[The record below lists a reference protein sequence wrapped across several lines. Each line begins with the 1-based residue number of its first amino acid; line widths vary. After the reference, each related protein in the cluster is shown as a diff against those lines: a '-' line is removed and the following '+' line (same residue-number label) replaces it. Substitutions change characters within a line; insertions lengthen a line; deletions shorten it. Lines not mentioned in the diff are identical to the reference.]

1 MMSAIR
7 RFAKLMGITVQSRM
21 YYRATFLLNLVTP
34 LLLLGGQFLL
44 WDSLYGLQAGGS
56 LGGYARAD
64 MFAYLLLAFSINSL
78 LTWSSE
84 NMLSREIRSG
94 LVIARRLRPVSF
106 LSQSL
111 ADMCGNMILQG
122 IVNFAVAGTAF
133 AVFSPYVTL
142 PRADMLPL
150 FLLSLCLAMALRM
163 MLVSCFSL
171 LCFYTTGY
179 LGLTW
184 TRTALT
190 EFFSGALVPV
200 ALFPAWLRAISY
212 VSPFPL
218 MLQVPVAILLG
229 QPLPMPV
236 WLTMSLQA
244 LWIAVFFALHT
255 LLYHHIRQNATLA
268 GG

>member
-1 MMSAIR
+1 MMGAVQ
-7 RFAKLMGITVQSRM
+7 RFVKLMGITIQARM
-21 YYRATFLLNLVTP
+21 YYRANFLFNLVTP

-44 WDSLYGLQAGGS
+44 WDSLYGLQSGRS

-84 NMLSREIRSG
+84 NTLSREIRSG
-94 LVIARRLRPVSF
+94 LVIARRLRPVPF

-111 ADMCGNMILQG
+111 ADMCGNMVLQG
-122 IVNFAVAGTAF
+122 TVNFSAVGLAF
-133 AVFSPYVTL
+133 VCFSAHVTL
-142 PRADMLPL
+142 PRVDMLPL

-171 LCFYTTGY
+171 LCFYTTGH

-190 EFFSGALVPV
+190 EFFSGALIPV

-212 VSPFPL
+212 ASPFPL

-236 WLTMSLQA
+236 WLTMSLQV
-244 LWIAVFFALHT
+244 LWIAAFFALHT